1 MTPGL
6 SHSFGNKSGFAAK
19 ASPILRAAS
28 VIHSQISVLHYSPQI
43 TLKIKIQTLQYLEI
57 SFWTIQNGTSTLV
70 VGLTQTEV
78 FQKRINELNTPTP
91 QFITVNLV
99 ETDTDK

>member
-6 SHSFGNKSGFAAK
+6 SQSFGNKSSFAAK
-19 ASPILRAAS
+19 ASPIPRAAS
-28 VIHSQISVLHYSPQI
+28 VIHSQISVLHYSPKI

-57 SFWTIQNGTSTLV
+57 SFSTIQNGTSALV